1 MESLAEK
8 IKEYKIKI
16 PVYVSD
22 NIDDEKHLFGSTFSD
37 MLTNAKELIDR
48 YNNTP
53 DWHITSD
60 RRSKTSVT
68 GVNKIDYFDYKIGD
82 DDCLLLQATAYKT
95 NLVDG
100 YLEGEDNDIILFKEN
115 DKLCSNTHFILLYP
129 NIFSK
134 INNKNVVYWRIFVY
148 EDPTKSNDEVTK
160 VAKLIMREVVKCPI
174 KNIKEDKLLSDLK
187 NEKIIESIEIKF
199 LSFNDDGIDDTP
211 PYLKNYIIENK
222 SKKERNIKLENVNSV
237 DAIKVFDNTELPD
250 SFNKRQ
256 VQFLMKN
263 KRVLTVTQEYY
274 ENLKIAFDDSF
285 NYSFTINEDE
295 LQNVFEK
302 DFIINKMKEVISNF
316 AEL

>member
-1 MESLAEK
+1 MESLTEK

-22 NIDDEKHLFGSTFSD
+22 NIDDEKHLFGSTFSN
-37 MLTNAKELIDR
+37 MLTHAKELIDK
-48 YNNTP
+48 YNNTS

-68 GVNKIDYFDYKIGD
+68 GVNKIDYFDFKIGD

-129 NIFSK
+129 NIFSTT
-134 INNKNVVYWRIFVY
+134 INKNVVYWRIFVY

-160 VAKLIMREVVKCPI
+160 VAKLIMREVIKCPI

-222 SKKERNIKLENVNSV
+222 LKKERNIKLENVNSV
-237 DAIKVFDNTELPD
+237 DAIKVFENTELPD

-263 KRVLTVTQEYY
+263 KRVLTVTQEFY